1 MIEEMMINSFGPGLV
16 APNLFT
22 IMIGQKTK
30 KTNSL
35 KKELLVFGGVAVR
48 LLLKLKFI
56 NFRFRSRTATD
67 KP

>member
-16 APNLFT
+16 APLFT

-35 KKELLVFGGVAVR
+35 KNELLVFGG
-48 LLLKLKFI
+48 
-56 NFRFRSRTATD
+56 
-67 KP
+67 

>member
-16 APNLFT
+16 APLLFT

-30 KTNSL
+30 KTNL
-35 KKELLVFGGVAVR
+35 KKRASGLWGVAVS
-48 LLLKLKFI
+48 LLLKLKLI
-56 NFRFRSRTATD
+56 NFRSGSRTATD

>member
-16 APNLFT
+16 APLFT

-30 KTNSL
+30 KTNF
-35 KKELLVFGGVAVR
+35 KKRASGLWGVAVR
-48 LLLKLKFI
+48 LLLKLKLI
-56 NFRFRSRTATD
+56 NFRCGSRTATD

>member
-16 APNLFT
+16 APLFT

-30 KTNSL
+30 KTNF
-35 KKELLVFGGVAVR
+35 KKRASGLWGVAVR
-48 LLLKLKFI
+48 LLLKLKLI
-56 NFRFRSRTATD
+56 NFRCGSRTAND

>member
-16 APNLFT
+16 PPLLT

-30 KTNSL
+30 KTNF
-35 KKELLVFGGVAVR
+35 KKRASGLWGVAVC
-48 LLLKLKFI
+48 LLLKLKLI
-56 NFRFRSRTATD
+56 NFRCGSRTATD

>member
-16 APNLFT
+16 APLFT

-30 KTNSL
+30 KTNF
-35 KKELLVFGGVAVR
+35 KKRASGLWGVAVR
-48 LLLKLKFI
+48 LLLKLKLI
-56 NFRFRSRTATD
+56 NFRSGSRTATD

>member
-16 APNLFT
+16 APLFT
-22 IMIGQKTK
+22 IMIGQKIK

-35 KKELLVFGGVAVR
+35 KKRASGLWVVAVR
-48 LLLKLKFI
+48 LLLKLKLI
-56 NFRFRSRTATD
+56 NFRSGSRTATD

>member
-16 APNLFT
+16 PLLFT

-30 KTNSL
+30 KTNF
-35 KKELLVFGGVAVR
+35 KKRASGLWWVAAVR
-48 LLLKLKFI
+48 LLLKLKLI
-56 NFRFRSRTATD
+56 NFRCGSRTATD